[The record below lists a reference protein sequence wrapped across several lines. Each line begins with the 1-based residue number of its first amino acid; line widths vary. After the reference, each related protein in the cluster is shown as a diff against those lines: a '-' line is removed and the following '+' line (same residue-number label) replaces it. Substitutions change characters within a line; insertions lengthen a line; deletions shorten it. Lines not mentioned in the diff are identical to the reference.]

1 MLRSLISIVV
11 NIVYCVVLNLTLFT
25 DRAVLPGG
33 KVQEWK
39 HSAIG
44 RLGLSGQSALV
55 YLQLF
60 FTAVSLVTSG
70 MLLFGVKNS
79 TVKTIQLASTIASTV
94 MFLVVM
100 IAAGFVHAKYG

>member
-79 TVKTIQLASTIASTV
+79 IVKTIQLASTIASTV

>member
-1 MLRSLISIVV
+1 MLRYIVSILANV
-11 NIVYCVVLNLTLFT
+11 IYCVVLNLELYT
-25 DRAVLPGG
+25 DRAVMPGG
-33 KVQEWK
+33 EVRQWR

-70 MLLFGVKNS
+70 MMLCGVKNS

-94 MFLVVM
+94 MFIVVM
-100 IAAGFVHAKYG
+100 IAASFVHAKYG

>member
-1 MLRSLISIVV
+1 MLRSLISVVV

-25 DRAVLPGG
+25 DRAVMPGG
-33 KVQEWK
+33 EVRQWR

-70 MLLFGVKNS
+70 MMLFGVKTAPS
-79 TVKTIQLASTIASTV
+79 GRSSSPAPSLPRSCSSSS
-94 MFLVVM
+94 
-100 IAAGFVHAKYG
+100 